1 MLRLSEAAAR
11 LGVSPTTL
19 RSYCERG
26 LVQFREMPNGERR
39 FEEEWLSALHESGS
53 GRAHRQPIELV
64 ASADDTTAEQPRRRP
79 RWKERVP
86 PWERQ
91 AMAAESAIKVERAR
105 QEVARLRVKE
115 AERQLEADRARQTRD
130 AERIEQTRLVDLK
143 QAGKNAIPWYP
154 PELQRQILP
163 ELDEWVTSRS
173 VPAFLSPIE
182 QRSLVTSFVQERS
195 AVITAERKRQSER
208 AQRDRAKSELERIE
222 SEKAARAQK
231 ATFQLAVEDREL
243 EQMEANYQERRAL
256 IGLARM
262 LRR

>member
-1 MLRLSEAAAR
+1 
-11 LGVSPTTL
+11 
-19 RSYCERG
+19 
-26 LVQFREMPNGERR
+26 
-39 FEEEWLSALHESGS
+39 
-53 GRAHRQPIELV
+53 
-64 ASADDTTAEQPRRRP
+64 
-79 RWKERVP
+79 
-86 PWERQ
+86 
-91 AMAAESAIKVERAR
+91 MAAESAIKVERAR
-105 QEVARLRVKE
+105 QEVARLRVEE

-143 QAGKNAIPWYP
+143 QAGRNAIPWYP

-195 AVITAERKRQSER
+195 AVITAERKRQRDLEASER
-208 AQRDRAKSELERIE
+208 TQRDRAMSELERVE
-222 SEKAARAQK
+222 RENAARAQK
-231 ATFQLAVEDREL
+231 ATFQLALEDREL